1 MRVLLSRRT
10 RLAFL
15 AVGLLFLFAHVPLQA
30 ATPLS
35 INDATE
41 GDPGDGVLRPRSDE
55 TQPVH
60 VPETG
65 IVTPEVPIV
74 DRDDTVVSPLVNRL
88 PLMIHLPGFGWC
100 SLAPAWLI
108 IQGRWTDAP

>member
-10 RLAFL
+10 RLAFF
-15 AVGLLFLFAHVPLQA
+15 AVGLLCLFLQVPLQA
-30 ATPLS
+30 ATPYS

-55 TQPVH
+55 TLPALAPEHGSVA
-60 VPETG
+60 PETPVADQDIG
-65 IVTPEVPIV
+65 
-74 DRDDTVVSPLVNRL
+74 VVSPLVNRL
-88 PLMIHLPGFGWC
+88 PLLVYLPGLGWC